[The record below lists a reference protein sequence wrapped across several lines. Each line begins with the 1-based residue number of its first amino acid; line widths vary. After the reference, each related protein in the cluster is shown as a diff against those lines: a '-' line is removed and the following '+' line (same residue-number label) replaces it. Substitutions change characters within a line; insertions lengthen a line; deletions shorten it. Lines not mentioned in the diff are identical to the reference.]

1 MVPST
6 GGHTGGKFSPVSAI
20 LEINLPTLSNETGG
34 NFAADAI
41 DTCSQQWQ
49 QFQTPYTLNWAF
61 NIEVNLLNVNCY
73 PGESKQNMKQRSV

>member
-1 MVPST
+1 MPST
-6 GGHTGGKFSPVSAI
+6 GGDKGGKFVPVSTI
-20 LEINLPTLSNETGG
+20 LEVTLSLLSNETSG

-41 DTCSQQWQ
+41 DTCGQQWQ

-73 PGESKQNMKQRSV
+73 PGESKLNMKQPSV